1 MKELKVNI
9 ENDNKE
15 KDLVDVTI
23 SDDTDDVSE
32 PEWLC
37 EQKKTGG

>member
-1 MKELKVNI
+1 MKESKVDI
-9 ENDNKE
+9 EDDIQE
-15 KDLVDVTI
+15 KDLVDVAI